1 MGDFLSSQMQPV
13 GRATLG
19 DQLRRHAIAN
29 PDAEAVVSYDEVGRR
44 RSFTYSQ
51 LHVRANRIA
60 NALSAAGVR
69 RGDRIA
75 VMAAN
80 SADWVAIWYG
90 ALSIGAPLT
99 GINPNLTVDDIAY
112 QLAHAEPAAI
122 FAGADLAG
130 KAQAALEKT
139 ANHPSGP
146 PWPLVARVVI
156 TTPPGP
162 LRDAMDPQLPQNW
175 VRLDDLSGGAP
186 DSDPDGAVDEHDI
199 AMIVYTSGTE
209 ARPKGVMIP
218 HRNYLCAT
226 VPGWA
231 SEIGIRRG
239 DRWLFVMPFFT
250 MAGIG
255 SMTNLTQIGATLVI
269 PSAIDPRQAIELIQ
283 AESITTMA
291 QTPTFFLSMAR
302 QETFQASRVA
312 HLRRCITYGGL
323 VPNSMIEAWSAV
335 KPELEWGTYWSQSE
349 LSQVGTCGW
358 FRTFDDVPGRD
369 PAWVGRAMPQ
379 LELRVVDPDGNDT
392 EVGEVICRSPA
403 VMAGYFADPD
413 RTEDALGSGWLHTG
427 DVMRVDSDGN
437 LFFVD
442 RLKDVIKTGGMN
454 VSSVEVERAIA
465 THPAVERAAVVG
477 VPDPYWSEAVTAF
490 VVLKPGAN
498 CTTTEIVEHSRTTL
512 APFKVPKAVHVVDA
526 LPTDSQGKVLKRVLR
541 AGPSW

>member
-1 MGDFLSSQMQPV
+1 VGDFLGSQMQPL

-19 DQLRRHAIAN
+19 DQLRRHALAI
-29 PDAEAVVSYDEVGRR
+29 PDAEAVVYYDHTGHRR
-44 RSFTYSQ
+44 YVTYSH
-51 LHVRANRIA
+51 LHVRANRVA
-60 NALSAAGVR
+60 NALSRAGVR

-80 SADWVAIWYG
+80 SADWVAVWYA
-90 ALSIGAPLT
+90 ALKIGAPLT

-112 QLAHAEPAAI
+112 QLAHAGPAAV
-122 FAGADLAG
+122 FADLD
-130 KAQAALEKT
+130 
-139 ANHPSGP
+139 
-146 PWPLVARVVI
+146 LVAKTRAAIAAAGSSNSYSGWSPAVQSALASPLDI
-156 TTPPGP
+156 HGP
-162 LRDAMDPQLPQNW
+162 SIPDLPDGW
-175 VRLDDLSGGAP
+175 VTLDDLACAATN
-186 DSDPDGAVDEHDI
+186 DDPDGPVDEHDI

-269 PSAIDPRQAIELIQ
+269 PAAIDPRQAITLVE

-302 QETFQASRVA
+302 QDTFEASRLTN
-312 HLRRCITYGGL
+312 LRRCITYGGL
-323 VPNSMIEAWSAV
+323 VPDSMLEAWSAV
-335 KPELEWGTYWSQSE
+335 RPDLEWGTYWSQSE

-358 FRTFDDVPGRD
+358 FKTLDDVPGRD
-369 PAWVGRAMPQ
+369 PAWVGRPMPQ
-379 LELRVVDPDGNDT
+379 LELRVVDADGNDA
-392 EVGEVICRSPA
+392 EVGEAICRSPA
-403 VMAGYFADPD
+403 VMAGYFADPA
-413 RTEDALGSGWLHTG
+413 RTEEALGSGWLHTG
-427 DVMRVDSDGN
+427 DVMRIDSDGN

-465 THPAVERAAVVG
+465 THPAVERAVVVG

-490 VVLKPGAN
+490 VVVKPGAN
-498 CTTTEIVEHSRTTL
+498 CTPTEIVEHSRLAL

-541 AGPSW
+541 GATSQ

>member
-1 MGDFLSSQMQPV
+1 MQPV

-19 DQLRRHAIAN
+19 DQLRRHAGAI
-29 PDAEAVVSYDEVGRR
+29 PDTEAVVSYDETGQR
-44 RSFTYSQ
+44 RSLTYSQ
-51 LHVRANRIA
+51 LHSRANRIA

-80 SADWVAIWYG
+80 SADWVTIWYG
-90 ALSIGAPLT
+90 ALRLGAPLT

-112 QLAHAEPAAI
+112 QLSHAEPAAI
-122 FAGADLAG
+122 FTGADLSD
-130 KAQAALEKT
+130 KAQAAIGRAVT
-139 ANHPSGP
+139 YANRAEWSPA
-146 PWPLVARVVI
+146 ARVAVNP
-156 TTPPGP
+156 PPGP
-162 LRDAMDPQLPQNW
+162 RHGATETQLPQSW
-175 VRLDDLSGGAP
+175 VRLEDFSSGAP
-186 DSDPDGAVDEHDI
+186 DSDPDGPVDEHDI

-269 PSAIDPRQAIELIQ
+269 PTAIDPRQAIALIK
-283 AESITTMA
+283 AESINTMA

-302 QETFQASRVA
+302 QETFHESQLT

-323 VPNSMIEAWSAV
+323 VPNSMLEAWSAV
-335 KPELEWGTYWSQSE
+335 KPDLEWGTYWSQSE

-358 FRTFDDVPGRD
+358 FKTIDDVPDRD

-379 LELRVVDPDGNDT
+379 LELRVVDPEGNDA

-413 RTEDALGSGWLHTG
+413 RTDDALGSGWLHTG
-427 DVMRVDSDGN
+427 DVMRIDAYGN

-454 VSSVEVERAIA
+454 VSSVEVERVMA
-465 THPAVERAAVVG
+465 THPAVERVAVVG
-477 VPDPYWSEAVTAF
+477 LSDPYWSEAVTAF
-490 VVLKPGAN
+490 VVLKPGAG
-498 CTTTEIVEHSRTTL
+498 CTANELVEHCRRTL
-512 APFKVPKAVHVVDA
+512 APFKVPKAVHFVDA

-541 AGPSW
+541 SGPSQ